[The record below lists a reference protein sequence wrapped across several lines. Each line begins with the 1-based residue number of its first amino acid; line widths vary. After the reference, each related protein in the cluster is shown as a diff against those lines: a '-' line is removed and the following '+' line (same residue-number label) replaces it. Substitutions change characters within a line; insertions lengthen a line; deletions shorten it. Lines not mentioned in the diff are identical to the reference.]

1 MMFAESEI
9 LDAGILIVDDQESN
23 VVLLEQTLREGGYT
37 RIASTMNPEEVCAL
51 HRENAYD
58 LILLDLQ
65 MPRMNGIDAARII
78 RTLPGREAV
87 PILALTANAFT
98 GDRQKCIDAGM
109 NDHIGKPVDPDQL
122 FATLLKWLSK
132 PI

>member
-1 MMFAESEI
+1 
-9 LDAGILIVDDQESN
+9 
-23 VVLLEQTLREGGYT
+23 
-37 RIASTMNPEEVCAL
+37 
-51 HRENAYD
+51 
-58 LILLDLQ
+58 
-65 MPRMNGIDAARII
+65 
-78 RTLPGREAV
+78 V

>member
-1 MMFAESEI
+1 MLKVRYAGARILLAEDEPINQEVSRE
-9 LDAGILIVDDQESN
+9 LLESAGLIVDLADDGVEA
-23 VVLLEQTLREGGYT
+23 VEQAT
-37 RIASTMNPEEVCAL
+37 RKD
-51 HRENAYD
+51 YD

-65 MPRMNGIDAARII
+65 MPRMNGIEASRII
-78 RTLPGREAV
+78 RALPGREAV

-122 FATLLKWLSK
+122 FETLLHWLSRSRD
-132 PI
+132 